1 MPLLKEHEVIKD
13 APKQIDWDKYSE
25 KSIREYKIL
34 LENSSDKEKIFQQF
48 FEENPSFMPGALELF
63 GQSGHYPYMDA
74 LISQPEIGGIFR
86 RRPDFVWLANDS
98 LTFVPVFIEIEK
110 PSKKMFNK
118 DGTTTAEFNQA
129 LGQIHEWQYLLNQPT
144 NRQLLYEYFNL
155 PLEIREKTFMPQYLL
170 VYGRRNEYQGNKML
184 TGIRAAQKNSN
195 IDIMSFDRLRPISDY
210 RQFVTCKLSGG
221 VYTVKNIPPTYRY
234 RADCA
239 EELVRMHGFYEK
251 IDNMKYTTEQRKEF
265 LRYRYKYWCEFGKK
279 DFKGVICTHEGE

>member
-1 MPLLKEHEVIKD
+1 M
-13 APKQIDWDKYSE
+13 
-25 KSIREYKIL
+25 
-34 LENSSDKEKIFQQF
+34 
-48 FEENPSFMPGALELF
+48 F

-110 PSKKMFNK
+110 PSKRMFNK

-144 NRQLLYEYFNL
+144 NRQLLYEYFNV

-234 RADCA
+234 RVDCA

-265 LRYRYKYWCEFGKK
+265 LRYRYK
-279 DFKGVICTHEGE
+279 

>member
-1 MPLLKEHEVIKD
+1 MPLLKEYEVIKD

-184 TGIRAAQKNSN
+184 TGIRAAQK
-195 IDIMSFDRLRPISDY
+195 IPILILCHLTD
-210 RQFVTCKLSGG
+210 
-221 VYTVKNIPPTYRY
+221 
-234 RADCA
+234 
-239 EELVRMHGFYEK
+239 
-251 IDNMKYTTEQRKEF
+251 
-265 LRYRYKYWCEFGKK
+265 
-279 DFKGVICTHEGE
+279 